1 MKENF
6 MADLSLYSEQ
16 DRQQM
21 KISFISRSKSRLS
34 ELIAYARNSGFTRL
48 GIAACRSMMPYA
60 PLLKEILEKEGFEVF
75 LVDCKESG
83 LKNCEIFNDETNGPS
98 CDPAAQADY
107 LNRQNTQLN
116 IDFGLCLGHGIIFS
130 AKSKAPVTT
139 FVVKDFA
146 VNHSPLQELAET
158 K

>member
-48 GIAACRSMMPYA
+48 GIAACQSMMP
-60 PLLKEILEKEGFEVF
+60 
-75 LVDCKESG
+75 
-83 LKNCEIFNDETNGPS
+83 
-98 CDPAAQADY
+98 
-107 LNRQNTQLN
+107 
-116 IDFGLCLGHGIIFS
+116 
-130 AKSKAPVTT
+130 
-139 FVVKDFA
+139 
-146 VNHSPLQELAET
+146 
-158 K
+158 